1 MSGISSIFVG
11 KNANLKLRSA
21 DIWIIFGASLVSVL
35 FIFLVL
41 AQEPAILKIK
51 VGIFA
56 AVLIAGITLS
66 FLYFF
71 HRRMRRVRVQL
82 YQTLQVLENF
92 DIDEPTSVKFEPSP
106 YAAFNELNE
115 YLSEMINRIRQHYQA
130 NKQFTAN
137 AAHELQTPLSVIKGH
152 IELLLQSSRLG
163 EKEIKTLGVILQNT
177 NRLARL
183 NSALILLSKIEHQ
196 RFSDFRKVNI
206 NRVTDE
212 VLNNFQDLIKIQNLT
227 VNKQYEDQLE
237 VEMSATLA
245 EIMVANLV
253 QNAIR
258 HNILDGWMNIV
269 IKSDTFCVIN
279 SGKVLTVKPRALLKR
294 FRRETNVEESLGLG
308 LSIVQRI
315 CDHSEL
321 ALDYQHEEGVHT
333 LTIKF

>member
-1 MSGISSIFVG
+1 MVVAATF
-11 KNANLKLRSA
+11 
-21 DIWIIFGASLVSVL
+21 SVL
-35 FIFLVL
+35 FILLVF
-41 AQEPAILKIK
+41 AGEPLMIRLK
-51 VGIFA
+51 VGVFA
-56 AVLIAGITLS
+56 LMLILGIS
-66 FLYFF
+66 IAFLYFF
-71 HRRMRRVRVQL
+71 RRRMKRVRVQL

-92 DIDEPTSVKFEPSP
+92 DIDEPTSVKFKPSP
-106 YAAFNELNE
+106 YHAFNELNE

-163 EKEIKTLGVILQNT
+163 EREIKTLGVILQNT

-196 RFSDFRKVNI
+196 RFADFRKVKI

-212 VLNNFQDLIKIQNLT
+212 VLKNFQDLIEIQNLT
-227 VNKQYEDQLE
+227 VRKRYETTLE

-245 EIMVANLV
+245 EIMVANLL

-258 HNILDGWMNIV
+258 HNILDGWIEIV
-269 IKSDTFCVIN
+269 IKSDHFCVIN
-279 SGKVLTVKPRALLKR
+279 SGKVLQVKPRLLLKR
-294 FRRETNVEESLGLG
+294 FRRETDVEESLGLG

-315 CDHSEL
+315 CDHSEFE
-321 ALDYQHEEGVHT
+321 LDYQHDNGVHT
-333 LTIKF
+333 LTVKF